1 MFLHHF
7 ICSVHFPTVQK
18 HTGFETIPHLYWKN
32 DKGVK
37 PANGFQPAFSGH
49 SVSSVDLLAER
60 RPACIFLQS
69 GTIITLWVQEKLTS
83 QEKTL
88 SQPLDNIFSRSR

>member
-7 ICSVHFPTVQK
+7 VCSVHFPTVQK

-49 SVSSVDLLAER
+49 SVIMSKRYEGDR
-60 RPACIFLQS
+60 
-69 GTIITLWVQEKLTS
+69 W
-83 QEKTL
+83 
-88 SQPLDNIFSRSR
+88 